1 MGDSLDGRTKT
12 FCNARKSL
20 DAWCFMSVIDKRL
33 KIGSWNKEMK
43 ERNNHLF
50 N

>member
-1 MGDSLDGRTKT
+1 MGDSLYGRTKT
-12 FCNARKSL
+12 FCNARKGL

-33 KIGSWNKEMK
+33 KIGSWNKEKK